1 LNPGGLRFELEH
13 PVEQQD
19 RKEQGEKTKGNINCV
34 HKSDPSWRGL
44 QQTGSAGHSLVEKPK
59 VGELQ
64 MDWLRSE
71 DLKEEKT
78 QSPQ

>member
-1 LNPGGLRFELEH
+1 LNPGGLWFQLAH

-19 RKEQGEKTKGNINCV
+19 RKEQNKKTERNTSGV
-34 HKSDPSWRGL
+34 HKSDPSWRDL
-44 QQTGSAGHSLVEKPK
+44 QQAGRAGHSLVEKPK

-64 MDWLRSE
+64 MNWLRSE

-78 QSPQ
+78 RTPQ

>member
-1 LNPGGLRFELEH
+1 LKPGGLRFQLAH
-13 PVEQQD
+13 PVHQQD
-19 RKEQGEKTKGNINCV
+19 RKEQGEKTEGKTSCV
-34 HKSDPSWRGL
+34 HKSDLFGEVCSKR
-44 QQTGSAGHSLVEKPK
+44 AGHSLVEKPK

-78 QSPQ
+78 QPPQ